1 MSGKVPQLKQTQIRK
16 AKALYKDFSGHEGDE
31 VEYIEAPKLPAAVLV
46 VGELEGVIYSTVRD
60 DQHERYIHK
69 FKASSRP
76 LLCASPDG
84 DQLFIIGGD
93 FEFTDRGIVDK

>member
-16 AKALYKDFSGHEGDE
+16 AAQLYKDFSGHEGDE

-46 VGELEGVIYSTVRD
+46 VGELEAVIYSTVRD
-60 DQHERYIHK
+60 DTAERYIHK
-69 FKASSRP
+69 FKKTSRA

-84 DQLFIIGGD
+84 DQLFIIGGN

>member
-1 MSGKVPQLKQTQIRK
+1 MSGRVPQLKKTAIRK

-31 VEYIEAPKLPAAVLV
+31 VEYIEAPKLPPAVLV
-46 VGELEGVIYSTVRD
+46 IGELEAVIYSTVRD
-60 DQHERYIHK
+60 DTAERYIHK

-84 DQLFIIGGD
+84 DQLFVIGGN